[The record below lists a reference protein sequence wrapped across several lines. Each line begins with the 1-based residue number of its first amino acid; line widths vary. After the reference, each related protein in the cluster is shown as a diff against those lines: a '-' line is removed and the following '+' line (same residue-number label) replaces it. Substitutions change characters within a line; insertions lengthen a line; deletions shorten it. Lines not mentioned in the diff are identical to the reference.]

1 MNQFEAYMRILEAF
15 EKEELD
21 YVLVGGFA
29 VIFYGMQRLTRDID
43 IFIKMVPQN
52 IKKLRKALRS
62 VFNDPSIKEIT
73 LSALQKYP
81 VIRYGSPNGLVVDI
95 LSRLGDVATY
105 HDIAYKVIDI
115 QGIKIKVAT
124 PETLYRLKKD
134 TVRPE
139 DQLDA
144 KFLKEIIK
152 KTKADQTD

>member
-1 MNQFEAYMRILEAF
+1 MRLFKAF

-29 VIFYGMQRLTRDID
+29 VILYGMQRLTRDID

-52 IKKLRKALRS
+52 IKKLRKALHS

-73 LSALQKYP
+73 LSELQKYP

-95 LSRLGDVATY
+95 LSRLGDVANY

-115 QGIKIKVAT
+115 QGIKIKVGT

-152 KTKADQTD
+152 KTRADQPD

>member
-1 MNQFEAYMRILEAF
+1 MNQFEAYMRILESF

-29 VIFYGMQRLTRDID
+29 VILYGMQRLTRDID

-73 LSALQKYP
+73 LSSLQKYP
-81 VIRYGSPNGLVVDI
+81 VIRYGSPNVLVVDI

>member
-1 MNQFEAYMRILEAF
+1 MNQFESYMRLFKAF

-29 VIFYGMQRLTRDID
+29 VILYGMQRLTRDID

-52 IKKLRKALRS
+52 IKKLRKALHS

-73 LSALQKYP
+73 LSELQKYP

-95 LSRLGDVATY
+95 LSRLGDVANY

-124 PETLYRLKKD
+124 PETPISSQERHG
-134 TVRPE
+134 
-139 DQLDA
+139 
-144 KFLKEIIK
+144 
-152 KTKADQTD
+152 KT